1 MDISAAA
8 DEPGSRLP
16 NLYGRDTDSLMAVL
30 GPLAPRPFHAA
41 QIYHW
46 MHGRQETDFHAMTD
60 LPAGLRRDLSLRF
73 RVAWPRVREVRQST
87 DGSRKYVLALDDG
100 GEIESVYMVHGR
112 RITLCLSSQIGCPL
126 ACSFCLTGTMGLV
139 RDLSPGEI
147 VGQVAVLARDVG
159 FAPGRC
165 RIVFMGMGEPLN
177 NYAAVMKAFRIL
189 VDPRG
194 FGLPPRRV
202 TLSTAGLVP
211 GIERLGREAPRP
223 RLAVSLAATQDALRG
238 ELMPINRKY
247 GLESLMAACRSF
259 PLGTREKLT
268 FEYLLLDGKNDTPQ
282 DAARMA
288 RLLRGVRAK
297 VNLIPYNEAGV
308 PGFRAPDGERA
319 GRFRDALLARGI
331 PASIR
336 WSKGRDIGAACGQL
350 VRAPA
355 ATARG

>member
-1 MDISAAA
+1 MEISAAA
-8 DEPGSRLP
+8 DESGRRLP
-16 NLYGRDTDSLMAVL
+16 NLYGRDAASLATLL

-41 QIYHW
+41 QIHHW
-46 MHGRQETDFHAMTD
+46 MHGRQETDFQAMTD
-60 LPAGLRRDLSLRF
+60 LPAGLRRDLSARF
-73 RVAWPRVREVRQST
+73 RVAWPRVREVRQSS
-87 DGSRKYVLALDDG
+87 DGSRKYVLALDEG
-100 GEIESVYMVHGR
+100 GEVESVYMVHGR

-147 VGQVAVLARDVG
+147 VGQVAVLARDAG
-159 FAPGRC
+159 FAPARC

-177 NYAAVMKAFRIL
+177 NYEAVMKAFRIL

-211 GIERLGREAPRP
+211 GIERLGGEAPRP
-223 RLAVSLAATQDALRG
+223 RLAVSLAATHDALRG

-247 GLESLMAACRSF
+247 ALETLMAACRRF
-259 PLGTREKLT
+259 PLGAREKLT

-319 GRFRDALLARGI
+319 ARFRDALLARGI

-350 VRAPA
+350 ALAPA
-355 ATARG
+355 AAARG